1 MSHGFLGPGPPEESG
16 VASEN
21 GPLRLMHL
29 ITSLNVGGAQMSLY
43 KAVTR
48 FHPERIASMVVSL
61 VTPGK
66 IGKLIAEQGIPVL
79 SLGMRPGR
87 PSPLALFR
95 LSGLLRRFRPH
106 ILQTHLYH
114 ADLLGYLAG
123 KWANVPIILWNL
135 QQSRMD
141 FSRYRCATGL
151 TVRLCAQLSRGVK
164 KILVNS
170 FAGLKAHA
178 LLGYDAERLMMAP
191 NGYDLTRFRPD
202 PASYREVRE
211 FLAISPQARL
221 AGMLARFDP
230 QKDHENFLN
239 AARLV
244 LASHPET
251 YFLMAGNGVS
261 LDNPPFAELVQAARV
276 APERLFFLGERAD
289 MPRLLASLD
298 VFVSSSA
305 FGEGTPN
312 VIGEAMAC
320 GLPCVVTDVGD
331 SALIVGETGL
341 VVQPGSPGE
350 LARALGEVLSWPAA
364 ERSCR
369 GAAARARIQ
378 QKFDIDQITAKLE
391 SFYLDLAAP
400 LAG

>member
-1 MSHGFLGPGPPEESG
+1 
-16 VASEN
+16 VAFEN
-21 GPLRLMHL
+21 APLRIVHL
-29 ITSLNVGGAQMSLY
+29 ITSLNVGGGQMDLY

-48 FHPERIASMVVSL
+48 FDPAKITSTVISL
-61 VTPGK
+61 LSPGK
-66 IGKLIAEQGIPVL
+66 IGALLGEKGIPVL
-79 SLGMRPGR
+79 SLGMRNGR
-87 PSPLALFR
+87 PNPMGLWR
-95 LSGLLRRFRPH
+95 LNRLLRQIRPH
-106 ILQTHLYH
+106 ILQTYLYH

-123 KWANVPIILWNL
+123 KWANVPLILWNL
-135 QQSRMD
+135 KQSRMD
-141 FSRYRCATGL
+141 FSQYRLATGV
-151 TVRLCAQLSRGVK
+151 TVWLCARLSRGVK

-170 FAGLKAHA
+170 FAGLKVHA
-178 LLGYDAERLMMAP
+178 LLGYDAERMVMAP
-191 NGYDLTRFRPD
+191 NGFDLTRFRPH

-211 FLAISPQARL
+211 YLGISLEARL
-221 AGMLARFDP
+221 VGMLARFDP

-239 AARLV
+239 AAHLV
-244 LASHPET
+244 MASHPET

-261 LDNPPFAELVQAARV
+261 LDNPPFAELLQATRV
-276 APERLFFLGERAD
+276 APERLFLLGERAD

-341 VVQPGSPGE
+341 VVQPGEPEE
-350 LARALGEVLSWPAA
+350 LARAMGEALAWPAA
-364 ERSCR
+364 ERARR

-378 QKFDIDQITAKLE
+378 QKFDINQITAELE
-391 SFYLDLAAP
+391 SFYLDLAARP
-400 LAG
+400 AA